1 MLPVGT
7 LLEPSK
13 LPPLEGRIEVEVHY
27 CGVNFS
33 DLYTRLGFL
42 RHNLPFILG
51 SECSGVISAVGIHND
66 RYKVGERVICY
77 DYKGGLYS
85 DIVRVPPECVFH
97 LPSDIPLDIAA
108 TLFVNYLTAYFAVI
122 EFGNLQPHESILIN
136 SCAGGVGTAA
146 TQLAK
151 TIKNVTIY
159 GTASLSK
166 ASYAVENGV
175 DRLFNYQD
183 VITDLQQLEP
193 MGIDVIIEN
202 QSANTMHENL
212 QLLKPMGRM
221 VLVGINAAITEN
233 YLSYFTLFKMWLKS
247 WWFSL
252 TDLVMHNRCVAGL
265 HLGTLLDKDHNRV
278 RDALKFIFDLYRQR
292 KIVPNIDSIW
302 SIEEYNCAI
311 RMLARRKNR
320 GKVLLKVE

>member
-1 MLPVGT
+1 
-7 LLEPSK
+7 
-13 LPPLEGRIEVEVHY
+13 
-27 CGVNFS
+27 
-33 DLYTRLGFL
+33 
-42 RHNLPFILG
+42 
-51 SECSGVISAVGIHND
+51 
-66 RYKVGERVICY
+66 
-77 DYKGGLYS
+77 
-85 DIVRVPPECVFH
+85 
-97 LPSDIPLDIAA
+97 
-108 TLFVNYLTAYFAVI
+108 
-122 EFGNLQPHESILIN
+122 
-136 SCAGGVGTAA
+136 
-146 TQLAK
+146 
-151 TIKNVTIY
+151 
-159 GTASLSK
+159 
-166 ASYAVENGV
+166 
-175 DRLFNYQD
+175 
-183 VITDLQQLEP
+183 

-221 VLVGINAAITEN
+221 VLVGNIIYIYIHKWEIEPFLFLGINAAITEN